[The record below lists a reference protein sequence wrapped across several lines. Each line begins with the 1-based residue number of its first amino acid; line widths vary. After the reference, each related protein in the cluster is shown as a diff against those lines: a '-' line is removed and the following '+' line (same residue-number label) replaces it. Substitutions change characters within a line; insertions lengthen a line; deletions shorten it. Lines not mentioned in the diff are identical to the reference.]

1 MKILIVDDEVQ
12 LTDALT
18 IILKN
23 SKYNV
28 DVANSGIEGLE
39 YAMTNMYD
47 AIVLDIMLPEIDGIE
62 ILKRIRQNKIN
73 TPIIMLSAKT
83 QISDKVTCLNNGAD
97 DYLTKPFSSEELLA
111 RLKAITRRKDN
122 INNNCLEYGDI
133 LLNIDSHE
141 LIKGNEKILL
151 GTKEFEIMEILLK
164 NINTLTPKEYF
175 ITKVWGY
182 DSDVEYNTIEVY
194 ISFIR
199 RKLLALNSNVEIK
212 SSRGSGYKLVKNNA

>member
-1 MKILIVDDEVQ
+1 MKILLVDDEKQ
-12 LTDALT
+12 LTDALE

-23 SKYNV
+23 NKYNV
-28 DVANSGIEGLE
+28 DVANDGEEGLE
-39 YAMTNMYD
+39 YAMTGMYD
-47 AIVLDIMLPEIDGIE
+47 AIVLDIMLPVIDGIE
-62 ILKRIRQNKIN
+62 ILRRIRNNKVK
-73 TPIIMLSAKT
+73 TPVIMLSAKT
-83 QISDKVTCLNNGAD
+83 EVSDKVKCLDNGAD

-122 INNNCLEYGDI
+122 IDNNCLEYGDI

-141 LIKGNEKILL
+141 LIKDNEKILL

-164 NINTLTPKEYF
+164 NTNALTPKEYF

-199 RKLLALNSNVEIK
+199 RKLSALNSKVEVK
-212 SSRGSGYKLVKNNA
+212 SSRGSGYKLVKDND